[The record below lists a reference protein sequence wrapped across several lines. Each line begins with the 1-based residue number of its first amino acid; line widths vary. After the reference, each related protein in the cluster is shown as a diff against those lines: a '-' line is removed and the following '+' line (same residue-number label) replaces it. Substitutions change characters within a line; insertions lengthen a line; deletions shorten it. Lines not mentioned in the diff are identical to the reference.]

1 MNFCSPLFYE
11 INGPGIKFMYHTDP
25 SVKFMYMDFQDS
37 HEEIVYY
44 VVSSFEEK
52 TYPDITQDYRVRER
66 RELMRK
72 IIYDAFRYNGGL
84 LDDRIFRKN
93 PKLVD
98 KLAEEMY
105 IILKQSLKECSG
117 AFCENPR
124 HCADEYLKKHC
135 KVLFKRMMAES
146 DFAEGV

>member
-1 MNFCSPLFYE
+1 
-11 INGPGIKFMYHTDP
+11 
-25 SVKFMYMDFQDS
+25 MDFEDS
-37 HEEIVYY
+37 TQETVYY
-44 VVSSFEEK
+44 VVSAFEGK
-52 TYPDITQDYRVRER
+52 TYEDVNKDYRVSER
-66 RELMRK
+66 RDFMRT
-72 IIYDAFRYNGGL
+72 IIYDAFRYGDGL

-98 KLAEEMY
+98 KLAEELY

-117 AFCENPR
+117 AFCENPS

-135 KVLFKRMMAES
+135 KVLFKRIMAES

>member
-1 MNFCSPLFYE
+1 MKYL
-11 INGPGIKFMYHTDP
+11 GPG
-25 SVKFMYMDFQDS
+25 VKFMDFEDS
-37 HEEIVYY
+37 HQETVYY
-44 VVSSFEEK
+44 VVSAFEAK
-52 TYPDITQDYRVRER
+52 TYQDVNEDYRVSER
-66 RELMRK
+66 RDFMRT
-72 IIYDAFRYNGGL
+72 IIYDAFRYGDGL
-84 LDDRIFRKN
+84 LDDRIFRN
-93 PKLVD
+93 NIKLVD